1 MTAVTIVTGAGG
13 VGKTTLAAALAAA
26 SARSGRTTLVLTVDP
41 ARRLADALG
50 LAHVGNDPTPTPE
63 PLLSAA
69 MLDATAAWNEIAR
82 THAPPDIADRLLANP
97 FFRAV
102 ADRFPSGQAYAA
114 AEQMVRHA
122 EAGNFDHV
130 VVDTPPA
137 DGGLE
142 FLTAARRMRR
152 LVGGRVLSWL
162 TGSRLPGRRTLYKLT
177 ARPALKVADAVLG
190 GPLLEDVADF
200 LLDLRET
207 YDGITAR
214 SRVVERH
221 LRRARTVVV
230 TTAEPAPVAEAV
242 RFFRELP
249 SWATTPDMVVFNRTL
264 PEAWGEAP
272 EEADALG
279 SNLARWGAEARRQA
293 EMRREVE
300 RRYGVRIA
308 TVPWRS
314 EPPATLEEVAALA
327 EGAAGLLS

>member
-1 MTAVTIVTGAGG
+1 VTAVTIVTGAGG
-13 VGKTTLAAALAAA
+13 VGKTTLAAAVATS
-26 SARSGRTTLVLTVDP
+26 SARAGRRTLVLTVDP
-41 ARRLADALG
+41 ARRLADTLG
-50 LAHVGNDPTPTPE
+50 ITDVGNEPTATPQ

-69 MLDATAAWNEIAR
+69 MLDASAAWDEIAV
-82 THAPPDIADRLLANP
+82 THAPPDVAARLLANP

-114 AEQMVRHA
+114 SEQMVRHA
-122 EAGNFDHV
+122 ESGAFDHV

-142 FLTAARRMRR
+142 FLTAPRRMRR

-177 ARPALKVADAVLG
+177 ARPALKVADTVLG

-207 YDGITAR
+207 YDGVTAR

-221 LRRARTVVV
+221 LRLARTVVV
-230 TTAEPAPVAEAV
+230 TTADPAPVVEAV

-249 SWATTPDMVVFNRTL
+249 QWATAPDIVVFNRTL
-264 PEAWGEAP
+264 PEAWAEATP
-272 EEADALG
+272 QVDPLG
-279 SNLARWGAEARRQA
+279 VNLARWGAEARRQA
-293 EMRREVE
+293 EVRREVE
-300 RRYGVRIA
+300 QRYGVRVA

-314 EPPATLEEVAALA
+314 EPPATLEDLSELV
-327 EGAAGLLS
+327 EETAGLLN